1 MKKYIIFVFSGC
13 IFLGKAQS
21 QTVTLDEQFK
31 AGGHN
36 PNAYQYTPPPETPK
50 QDQSVFPD
58 WVNKIKKPVISE
70 DIRPEIKETVKQI
83 KTKPTVKEPD
93 KVQEVFDEMFPNKI
107 PVAYEAPV
115 SQTVKPVGQ
124 KSAIS
129 VYEYQNSK
137 NQNGFDIDRL
147 LNILTMLF
155 LMLGVILFFIWFISK
170 NKAKVKFNTPVTP
183 ETKNNQLSYSQREE
197 LLKETLIESA
207 KQTLVSDLRE
217 MEIRGILE
225 DRGITIQTLLRTYQE
240 ISLDQSNEY
249 SKSVNLPKI
258 EVEKIIKNVYQML
271 KVQYFK
277 STI

>member
-1 MKKYIIFVFSGC
+1 MKKVLLLASLIGIFTA
-13 IFLGKAQS
+13 KAQS
-21 QTVTLDEQFK
+21 NTVTLDEQFNTSGVSNS
-31 AGGHN
+31 A
-36 PNAYQYTPPPETPK
+36 PAYQPVKDPT
-50 QDQSVFPD
+50 QSQQSMYPD
-58 WVNKIKKPVISE
+58 WVNKIKKPAISE
-70 DIRPEIKETVKQI
+70 DIRPEIKETIKQI

-93 KVQEVFDEMFPNKI
+93 KVQEVIDEMFPNKI

-115 SQTVKPVGQ
+115 SQNVKPVEQ
-124 KSAIS
+124 TSAIS

-137 NQNGFDIDRL
+137 NQTGFDIDRL
-147 LNILTMLF
+147 LNILTILF
-155 LMLGVILFFIWFISK
+155 PMLGVILFFIWLISK
-170 NKAKVKFNTPVTP
+170 NKAKVKFNTLITP
-183 ETKNNQLSYSQREE
+183 EAKETQLSYSQREE

-217 MEIRGILE
+217 MEIKGILE

-249 SKSVNLPKI
+249 SKSANLPKI
-258 EVEKIIKNVYQML
+258 EVEKIIKNVYQIL

>member
-1 MKKYIIFVFSGC
+1 MKKVLSLLLFGGFIIVYSQSG
-13 IFLGKAQS
+13 
-21 QTVTLDEQFK
+21 TVTLDEQFK

-36 PNAYQYTPPPETPK
+36 PNAYQYTPPPEPK
-50 QDQSVFPD
+50 KEDQSIYPD
-58 WVNKIKKPVISE
+58 WVNKIKKPAISE

-93 KVQEVFDEMFPNKI
+93 KVQEVIDEMFPNKI
-107 PVAYEAPV
+107 SVAYEAPV

-155 LMLGVILFFIWFISK
+155 LMLGVILFFIWLISK
-170 NKAKVKFNTPVTP
+170 NKAQVKFNTPVTP
-183 ETKNNQLSYSQREE
+183 ETKENQLSYSQREE

-249 SKSVNLPKI
+249 SKSANLPKI
-258 EVEKIIKNVYQML
+258 EVEKIIKNVYQIL